1 MIMKNT
7 GRRARRWTSLKR
19 MFFKLAYFHFT
30 SFRVAYFTLLQCDIL
45 GMTNEDDV
53 IWGQDFVTNERILQ
67 ESSSVDTK

>member
-30 SFRVAYFTLLQCDIL
+30 SLQVAYFTLLQCDIL